1 MNSRSLL
8 GRSLHMGNMRIVR
21 SVAAS
26 FLKFLLAFLC
36 QFGAVA
42 PVFLIFIIV
51 FTLGMAYA
59 DYTFINQL
67 SELTSRSSELNHCAT
82 LFNEEFKNVTN

>member
-1 MNSRSLL
+1 MNSRFLL

-26 FLKFLLAFLC
+26 FIKFIFTLLIRLGELSPALVIF
-36 QFGAVA
+36 AV
-42 PVFLIFIIV
+42 V
-51 FTLGMAYA
+51 FTMGMAYA

>member
-8 GRSLHMGNMRIVR
+8 GRALHMGNMRIVR
-21 SVAAS
+21 SVATS
-26 FLKFLLAFLC
+26 FIKFLFAFLREL
-36 QFGAVA
+36 GALV
-42 PVFLIFIIV
+42 PVFLIFILI

-59 DYTFINQL
+59 DYTWVNQF

-82 LFNEEFKNVTN
+82 LFNEEFKNVTD

>member
-1 MNSRSLL
+1 MNSRFLL

-26 FLKFLLAFLC
+26 FIKFLFAFLREL
-36 QFGAVA
+36 GALV
-42 PVFLIFIIV
+42 PVFIIFILI

-59 DYTFINQL
+59 DYTFVKSL
-67 SELTSRSSELNHCAT
+67 SGLTGCGSELNNLAT
-82 LFNEEFKNVTN
+82 FLNEEFKKCH